1 MDYKIELSDV
11 ELNSYLDKLINRT
24 FAILGVYEDCSL
36 IDAYENYY
44 TYVERL
50 ALELKGCS
58 FSLDKND
65 FLSLYNVL
73 IGMANSD
80 IMAHKKVKSLVFY
93 CISVIKKMKVI

>member
-11 ELNSYLDKLINRT
+11 ELNNYLDKLINRT

-36 IDAYENYY
+36 IEAYENYY

-65 FLSLYNVL
+65 FLSLYNVFK
-73 IGMANSD
+73 D
-80 IMAHKKVKSLVFY
+80 INDTLLTLGKNKLNW
-93 CISVIKKMKVI
+93 